1 MRGLECLPRSVC
13 ETSHSSAVLMFLL
26 FLSQLFLSVI
36 PIHPTSVTSL
46 SNTFYLLS
54 IKLCCFSS
62 PSDPE
67 CSLFSGLGE
76 CTEERG
82 QEEEGAGRKSKK

>member
-13 ETSHSSAVLMFLL
+13 ETSHSSAVLMFL
-26 FLSQLFLSVI
+26 LFLSVI